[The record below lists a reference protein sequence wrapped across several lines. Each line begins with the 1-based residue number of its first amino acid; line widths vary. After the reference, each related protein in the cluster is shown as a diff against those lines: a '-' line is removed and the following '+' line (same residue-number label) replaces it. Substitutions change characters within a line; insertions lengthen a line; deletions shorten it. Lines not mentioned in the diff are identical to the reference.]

1 VVQALLREQQAFRF
15 GLRKIKDGR
24 IVHELEKLA
33 RNLASA
39 KAKDEDAPIK
49 ALTIRQ
55 PWAELILRGRK
66 PFELRT
72 WRTNYR
78 GPLVIHAAAKID
90 AWDARHFGLDPEKL
104 TTSAFVGF
112 ASLLDVR
119 PYTRE
124 DARLLKKQ
132 RAGYGW
138 FPGNL
143 SWVLKKPR
151 RISPVKAKG
160 QLSLFIVPKDVERRV
175 RRLLS
180 GQGG

>member
-1 VVQALLREQQAFRF
+1 M
-15 GLRKIKDGR
+15 
-24 IVHELEKLA
+24 
-33 RNLASA
+33 
-39 KAKDEDAPIK
+39 K

-72 WRTNYR
+72 WRTKYR
-78 GPLVIHAAAKID
+78 GLLVIHAAAKMD
-90 AWDARHFGLDPEKL
+90 AWDAQHFGLNPEKL

-112 ASLLDVR
+112 AILSDVR
-119 PYTRE
+119 PCTRA
-124 DARLLKKQ
+124 DARLLKKR

-160 QLSLFIVPKDVERRV
+160 QLSLFDVPKDVERQIV
-175 RRLLS
+175 RLLRD
-180 GQGG
+180 GR